1 MGVPKF
7 FSEISVKAGN
17 TYTTT
22 NGVIVVTRCYQQ
34 KIPDAG
40 KKLFVDYT
48 LDGTAQEP
56 LGQYQFKKMVAES
69 LEKPI
74 HSPKPTDPPE
84 PAPNDPPEPPAPQDP
99 PPPPPSD
106 PPAPNPP
113 EPPKPK
119 ERGMFDWMEDL
130 YDWLFK

>member
-48 LDGTAQEP
+48 LDGTAQQP

-74 HSPKPTDPPE
+74 DPPAPNPPE
-84 PAPNDPPEPPAPQDP
+84 PAPNDPPEPPAPQNP
-99 PPPPPSD
+99 PPTPPSY